1 MLLQEKVQGAT
12 LGSFWGCSDW
22 GESVISYLY
31 LPFVPVISSDAS
43 VPNLGFLKQKKKKK
57 LQGNVTCQNVD
68 FKRLEDMRGR
78 AVIIIKGERALGIR
92 KACWVRD
99 SS

>member
-43 VPNLGFLKQKKKKK
+43 VPNLGFLKQKKKKSFREMSPVK
-57 LQGNVTCQNVD
+57 MWIL
-68 FKRLEDMRGR
+68 RGWR
-78 AVIIIKGERALGIR
+78 TWEVEP
-92 KACWVRD
+92 W
-99 SS
+99 